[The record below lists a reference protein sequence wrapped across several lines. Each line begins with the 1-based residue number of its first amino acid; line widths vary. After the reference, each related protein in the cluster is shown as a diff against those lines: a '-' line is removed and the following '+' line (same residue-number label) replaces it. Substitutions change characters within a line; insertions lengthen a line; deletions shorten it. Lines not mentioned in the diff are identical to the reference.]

1 MILSSRRIYKKNIF
15 EETHIK
21 KLIRNAL
28 VCLHFNKLLKYRKN
42 GNRQRN
48 ENFWKRKSDSS
59 YQQSLSIY
67 QIKLLIQWHETL
79 SFSYYITLRLK
90 IMKILEH
97 LLCPDKSVKQVV
109 TPPPM
114 ISYRNARN
122 LSSYLARVNHLER
135 KRGSY

>member
-1 MILSSRRIYKKNIF
+1 MATDREMKIFGNESLVLRITNHYP
-15 EETHIK
+15 
-21 KLIRNAL
+21 
-28 VCLHFNKLLKYRKN
+28 Y
-42 GNRQRN
+42 
-48 ENFWKRKSDSS
+48 
-59 YQQSLSIY
+59 
-67 QIKLLIQWHETL
+67 IKLLIQWHETL

-97 LLCPDKSVKQVV
+97 LLCPDKSVKPVV

-135 KRGSY
+135 KKGSY